1 MEIAEIEKIELSR
14 DEKLPKQILK
24 KYTEKKDILNIVY
37 LMVWTKVCGGS
48 KIILEYT
55 NRLSK
60 LGHNITI
67 ISYDKKPTW
76 FPVDENIK
84 FIQLS
89 PNQKMEDN
97 IPDCDLIVATS
108 WKNIYSAIK
117 AKRSP
122 VVYFEQ
128 GGSHIFDTENLDS
141 RKKKIV
147 EQRISE
153 VPFIYTVSYD
163 TKQIIKKNYGKDAF
177 VVHNSV
183 DPSIFYN
190 KEKPEIKELVTITT
204 IGPEEFS
211 FKHIDNIIEA
221 VELLKKKYNNIEF
234 NWITQTPPKKHT
246 AIKAIVNPEQKI
258 IGDILRN
265 TDIYIC
271 ASDYESF
278 GLPVLEAM
286 TCGAAIITT
295 NNGGISDFVED
306 KINGL
311 IIKKNSIEDIVD
323 KVDMLIQNKQYRM
336 ELANNAQNTSKKFN
350 WDKSVKQLEQYYKD
364 IAQYKLQQRFVEE
377 VR

>member
-14 DEKLPKQILK
+14 DETLPKQILK
-24 KYTEKKDILNIVY
+24 KCIEKKDILNIVY

-60 LGHNITI
+60 LGHKITI

-117 AKRSP
+117 AKRAP

-147 EQRISE
+147 ELRDKMGKVQ
-153 VPFIYTVSYD
+153 D
-163 TKQIIKKNYGKDAF
+163 MIK
-177 VVHNSV
+177 
-183 DPSIFYN
+183 
-190 KEKPEIKELVTITT
+190 
-204 IGPEEFS
+204 
-211 FKHIDNIIEA
+211 
-221 VELLKKKYNNIEF
+221 
-234 NWITQTPPKKHT
+234 
-246 AIKAIVNPEQKI
+246 
-258 IGDILRN
+258 
-265 TDIYIC
+265 
-271 ASDYESF
+271 
-278 GLPVLEAM
+278 
-286 TCGAAIITT
+286 
-295 NNGGISDFVED
+295 
-306 KINGL
+306 
-311 IIKKNSIEDIVD
+311 
-323 KVDMLIQNKQYRM
+323 
-336 ELANNAQNTSKKFN
+336 
-350 WDKSVKQLEQYYKD
+350 
-364 IAQYKLQQRFVEE
+364 
-377 VR
+377 